1 MAVPPGRRDKAF
13 DVVGLGLNA
22 VDYLCVVPHFPRFNS
37 KLKMT
42 EFQKQAGGQVATALV
57 ALSHWGLST
66 SYIGKVGDDD
76 LGRFTRQELLKEG
89 VDISH
94 MAEAKG
100 AVSQFAFIMV
110 DRQTGERTIV
120 WHREKGVNLTPQEL
134 RRQMV
139 TAGKVLHMDGHEME
153 AALQGARW
161 AREEGISV
169 VLDLDFVY
177 PGTSEL
183 LRLTNI
189 LISDQN
195 FPSAFTG
202 RSDRLAALQDLLALG
217 PQEVVMT
224 LGKDGA
230 LALSPQGSY
239 YCPGFEVKVMD
250 TTGAGDLFHAAFIY
264 GLLQGWDLEA
274 RLAFA
279 NAAAALKCC
288 CLGGRAGIPTLQEI
302 EAFLSEAGR

>member
-1 MAVPPGRRDKAF
+1 MVVPPGRRDKAF

-57 ALSHWGLST
+57 ALTRWGLST

-76 LGRFTRQELLKEG
+76 LGRFTCQELLKEG
-89 VDISH
+89 VDVSH
-94 MAEAKG
+94 MVEAKG
-100 AVSQFAFIMV
+100 ALSQFAFIM
-110 DRQTGERTIV
+110 DDHQTVERTIV
-120 WHREKGVNLTPQEL
+120 WHREKDVNLTPQDL

-139 TAGKVLHMDGHEME
+139 TAGKVLHMDGHEMA

-169 VLDLDFVY
+169 VLDLDSVY
-177 PGTSEL
+177 PRTSEL
-183 LRLTNI
+183 LRLANI
-189 LISDQN
+189 LICDQN
-195 FPSAFTG
+195 FPSDFTG
-202 RSDRLAALQDLLALG
+202 RSEGLAALQDLLALG

-230 LALSPQGSY
+230 LALSAQGSL
-239 YCPGFEVKVMD
+239 YCAGFEANVVD

-279 NAAAALKCC
+279 NAAAALKCRR
-288 CLGGRAGIPTLQEI
+288 LGGRAGIPTLREI
-302 EAFLSEAGR
+302 EALLSEAGR